1 MRVPGLA
8 PFEIS
13 SPRSML
19 HMLSCSLCHS
29 LLGILVDSV
38 FSPSSLKANFPQD
51 TTLTYHCWLS
61 SYAPEASTVSEF
73 QINEITQVLSFC
85 GLYFLLTQRA

>member
-1 MRVPGLA
+1 MPGLA

-13 SPRSML
+13 SPHSTV
-19 HMLSCSLCHS
+19 HMLSHSLCHS

-51 TTLTYHCWLS
+51 ATLTYHCWWR
-61 SYAPEASTVSEF
+61 SYAPEVSTVSEL
-73 QINEITQVLSFC
+73 QINKITQVLSFC
-85 GLYFLLTQRA
+85 GLYSLLTQCA